1 MTNLQKKALEQVRN
15 TLNSCDSFPLYTFVL
30 AKLQEMN
37 KNTDLN
43 PEALQAIS
51 REFQK
56 ISESENK
63 KVQIAKEWIEVLINE
78 D

>member
-15 TLNSCDSFPLYTFVL
+15 TLNSCDLFPLYTFIM

-37 KNTDLN
+37 RNTDLN
-43 PEALQAIS
+43 PETLQTIS

-63 KVQIAKEWIEVLINE
+63 KIQIAKEWIEVLINE